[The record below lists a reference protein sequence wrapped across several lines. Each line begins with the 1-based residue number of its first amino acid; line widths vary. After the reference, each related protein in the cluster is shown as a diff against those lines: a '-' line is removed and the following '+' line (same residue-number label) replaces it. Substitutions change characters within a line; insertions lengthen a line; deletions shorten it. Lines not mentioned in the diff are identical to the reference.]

1 MPRRQQHF
9 KMKLK
14 EPAGESARNSMS
26 GIRNTMK
33 NLIIAA
39 GYVLV
44 LFVSQGLAVEN
55 SSPEQNSVAARSGMS
70 EKVSPEL
77 EESIKALQSADS
89 YERHRAAIALGRSGS
104 PEAVEPLLG
113 ALNDR
118 DTFVRNFACTS
129 LGNLGDP
136 RAVAPLVKALG
147 DESLV
152 VRRSAAEALGNLG
165 DKRPVDPLIKALSDE
180 SDLVR
185 RSAAQALGALGD
197 PRAADAL
204 LLALR
209 DEDIYIWNGASIAL
223 TAIGNA
229 CVPDLVK
236 ALGDW
241 ILGPRAAS
249 ILRDLGWQPSS
260 DEERILFYV
269 ATRNRQA
276 LLQNWDIARKILVSE
291 ANNGSNRQAE
301 NAVCALIGIGREES
315 LEDLAEI
322 IKAKGSTEMA
332 AAFLKSG
339 NTYLAEVARKWANAN
354 GGEIKD
360 GSGGGLI
367 LWGRLGSF

>member
-1 MPRRQQHF
+1 
-9 KMKLK
+9 
-14 EPAGESARNSMS
+14 
-26 GIRNTMK
+26 
-33 NLIIAA
+33 
-39 GYVLV
+39 V
-44 LFVSQGLAVEN
+44 
-55 SSPEQNSVAARSGMS
+55 
-70 EKVSPEL
+70 
-77 EESIKALQSADS
+77 D
-89 YERHRAAIALGRSGS
+89 
-104 PEAVEPLLG
+104 PLLG
-113 ALNDR
+113 ALNDK

-165 DKRPVDPLIKALSDE
+165 DKRAVDPLIKALSDE
-180 SDLVR
+180 RDLVR

-197 PRAADAL
+197 PKAIDPL
-204 LLALR
+204 LEALR

-249 ILRDLGWQPSS
+249 ILKDLGWQPSS
-260 DEERILFYV
+260 DKERILFYV

-291 ANNGSNRQAE
+291 ANHGSKRQAE

-315 LEDLAEI
+315 LEDLAET
-322 IKAKGSTEMA
+322 IKVKGSTEMA

-339 NTYLAEVARKWANAN
+339 NTYLAEVARNWANAN
-354 GGEIKD
+354 GGEIKA
-360 GSGGGLI
+360 GSGGGPI
-367 LWGRLGSF
+367 LWGRLESF